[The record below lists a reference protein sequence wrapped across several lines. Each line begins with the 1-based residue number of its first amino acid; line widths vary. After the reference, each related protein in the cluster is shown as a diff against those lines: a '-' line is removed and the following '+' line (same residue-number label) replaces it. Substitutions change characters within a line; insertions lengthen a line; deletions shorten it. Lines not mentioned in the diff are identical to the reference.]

1 MGSRLLIWPGL
12 IAPLAWV
19 VLGAL
24 SPSAAMGARPA
35 PMFCGPTAA
44 PRDLVEPPDID
55 VAKLPRNAA
64 GEHELILTVHTDGRG
79 LAQRYC
85 YTYVWDGAERT
96 IAPTIR
102 VHRGEH
108 FAVRIVNDIAGA
120 SKADRVAST
129 AIPACM
135 PMMMP
140 APVTNHYVGYLNH
153 TIDDRYMAV
162 PPGDTNLHL
171 HGYEG
176 PETQENIF
184 LSTLSNPLHAC
195 EYHVTIPATQP
206 AGTYIYHP
214 HAHGSSDDEVAL
226 GLDGVWIVEPDTPQL
241 PRSDEHVILLRYRDP
256 IVFDNPF
263 APDGSAFVPAG
274 AAYEATRPAA
284 TPVAYDPF
292 DPPPWPVTY
301 PMAAGGMTSDPSGC
315 NGTGSDLVVAVNGS
329 YAPAAL
335 EVAAGEPQLLRIVN
349 GTSDS
354 ATRLQMHDASGRIV
368 PFQLVAL
375 DGVPISSDPQR
386 PLSKYVATKEVML
399 TSMSRADILFTA
411 APGEKLTLSSEHYCE
426 GKDAFFQMHHDL
438 LKIAA
443 GTIADSPAATLRS
456 SPAVIA
462 DTPAGR
468 LVAYVRKHPAAIRRR
483 AFAFTEYSLP
493 KKGKIPAH
501 QAFYITEIT
510 NRDFHE
516 HPFWPQY
523 ASGAVVPSNPDI
535 VVKRGSVEEWYL
547 VNTTMESHAFHI
559 HQMAFVQSRSV
570 PGTPLMADT
579 VFVPVGSLLPNA
591 RDANYPLV
599 KPRVTKIILDFRHVP
614 RGTFVF
620 HCHMLFHEDHG
631 MMGIIRVV

>member
-1 MGSRLLIWPGL
+1 MALFAW
-12 IAPLAWV
+12 LAV
-19 VLGAL
+19 AGA
-24 SPSAAMGARPA
+24 SPSGAVGAKP
-35 PMFCGPTAA
+35 PPSFCGPLA
-44 PRDLVEPPDID
+44 PPHSLIEPPDVD
-55 VAKLPRNAA
+55 VAKLPLDAA

-79 LAQRYC
+79 LAQRFC
-85 YTYVWDGAERT
+85 YTYVWNGAAQT

-108 FAVRIVNDIAGA
+108 FAIRIVNEITGT
-120 SKADRVAST
+120 SKADRVASS
-129 AIPACM
+129 AIPQCM
-135 PMMMP
+135 PMAMP
-140 APVTNHYVGYLNH
+140 SAQTNHYVGYLNH
-153 TIDDRYMAV
+153 TIDDRYMAASDA
-162 PPGDTNLHL
+162 DTNLHL

-176 PETQENIF
+176 PETEENIF
-184 LSTLSNPLHAC
+184 LSTLSNPMHAC

-206 AGTYIYHP
+206 PGTYLYHP

-241 PRSDEHVILLRYRDP
+241 PRSAEHVILLRYRNP
-256 IVFDNPF
+256 IAFDNPF
-263 APDGSAFVPAG
+263 APAGDPFTPASAAH
-274 AAYEATRPAA
+274 EASRPAA
-284 TPVAYDPF
+284 PPVSYDPF

-301 PMAAGGMTSDPSGC
+301 PVAAGGMTSDPSGC
-315 NGTGSDLVVAVNGS
+315 NGTGSDLLLAVNGS

-354 ATRLQMHDASGRIV
+354 ATRLQMRDASGHIV
-368 PFQLVAL
+368 PIKLVAL
-375 DGVPISSDPQR
+375 DGVPISSDPAQT
-386 PLSKYVATKEVML
+386 LSKYVATKELML

-411 APGEKLTLSSEHYCE
+411 APGEKMTLSSEHYCE
-426 GKDAFFQMHHDL
+426 GMDAFFQMHHDL

-443 GTIADSPAATLRS
+443 GTVTETPVVSLRS

-468 LVAYVRKHPAAIRRR
+468 LVAYVREHPTAIRRR

-510 NRDFHE
+510 NRDFQE

-523 ASGAVVPSNPDI
+523 ARGAVIPSNADV

-579 VFVPVGSLLPNA
+579 VFVPLGSLLPNR
-591 RDANYPLV
+591 RDPNYPLV
-599 KPRVTKIILDFRHVP
+599 KPRITKIILDFRDVP

-620 HCHMLFHEDHG
+620 HCHMLFHEDRG